1 MARGLPKARKS
12 RGSIIVRDKRKLK
25 MLKGQNTTSQGSIL
39 VECKE
44 DILLGP
50 KLPLE
55 MIGEII
61 KFALD
66 MMTFEEG
73 IGLLAVSSAINH

>member
-25 MLKGQNTTSQGSIL
+25 MLKGQGSIL